1 MSDSSRE
8 PDALRVHRK
17 AAKLDPSTKT
27 SFRLWAKRSGGHL
40 AKAFGEKIREPKQQR
55 AGAAGGNG
63 QTIGSVAS
71 SVPDSDCQQAGMHI
85 PPSQSDAEDAAQFD
99 SLIPEGDDE
108 AERECL
114 DGGRRSLS
122 CHPEQGKV
130 HTYCVKIVES
140 MCQPGDDILPCLRL
154 APTCNIDVAAF
165 AVPDFDA
172 GSQTLDFNR
181 FRICGIAHL
190 TNCQAQKQA
199 IAFCSCCEQGAQAW
213 RAVVLHHHDA
223 HFDGVCAELEILS
236 SKCVHACAILDMC
249 LASNGG
255 IEGAIRASMST
266 RPGEAGIIHACASP
280 CFMCVCMMGM

>member
-1 MSDSSRE
+1 M
-8 PDALRVHRK
+8 
-17 AAKLDPSTKT
+17 T
-27 SFRLWAKRSGGHL
+27 
-40 AKAFGEKIREPKQQR
+40 KAFGEKIRQPKQKR
-55 AGAAGGNG
+55 AGAAGGTG
-63 QTIGSVAS
+63 QTNGSVAS
-71 SVPDSDCQQAGMHI
+71 SVPDSDYQQAGMRI
-85 PPSQSDAEDAAQFD
+85 PPSQSDHAEDEAQFH

-122 CHPEQGKV
+122 CHADQGKG
-130 HTYCVKIVES
+130 HTYRVKIVES
-140 MCQPGDDILPCLRL
+140 MCEAGDDILPCLRL

-172 GSQTLDFNR
+172 GSQTLDFNK
-181 FRICGIAHL
+181 FRICGIAYL
-190 TNCQAQKQA
+190 TNSQAQKQA
-199 IAFCSCCEQGAQAW
+199 IAFCSCREQGAQAW
-213 RAVVLHHHDA
+213 RAVVLHHHEA
-223 HFDGVCAELEILS
+223 HFDDVCGELESLS